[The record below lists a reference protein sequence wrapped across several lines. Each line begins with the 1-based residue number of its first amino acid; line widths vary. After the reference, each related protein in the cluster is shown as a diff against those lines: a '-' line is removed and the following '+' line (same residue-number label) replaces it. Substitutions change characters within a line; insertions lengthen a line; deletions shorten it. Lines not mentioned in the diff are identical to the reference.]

1 MVMYI
6 GHGLE
11 QKQKRKGSSQ
21 VETLEGV
28 GITEMLLTSTPLS
41 RWNPKVSLSLSTKTE
56 SNTSPTWH
64 LALHLIS
71 SAECGDKNTG
81 HWNSKNS
88 KVHSLPRICFQTL
101 FFPCILSEATIL
113 ILMSHPSLQKGLC
126 SLLHTAPPLILWDI
140 LYASV
145 WPCTLSLRCF

>member
-28 GITEMLLTSTPLS
+28 GITEMLQTSTPLS

-71 SAECGDKNTG
+71 SAE
-81 HWNSKNS
+81 W
-88 KVHSLPRICFQTL
+88 R
-101 FFPCILSEATIL
+101 
-113 ILMSHPSLQKGLC
+113 
-126 SLLHTAPPLILWDI
+126 
-140 LYASV
+140 
-145 WPCTLSLRCF
+145 